1 MATNGNQ
8 DPYKDEA
15 IDRLTA
21 QLSSLQLNKK
31 HSLPSLADK
40 RNRAKE
46 SFGMLMRAAFGKQT
60 DENKKFQPC
69 KDDLEFLKRV
79 DPALCYMLRQGSLVD
94 FCQILHPVDS
104 VLSQTV
110 GEEKDPLDDQTI
122 KSSLEKKDS
131 IFHLH
136 KNVGE
141 DFKEFEDLTL
151 RANELARKIS
161 DLWNRSCPE
170 LVKVHLLDG
179 HGRMLV
185 CIIKAL
191 MDLGLDP
198 DSVLRI
204 KVFEIDEDVHNYHQY
219 VFPTVQKWKKLKGV
233 LLLFLNLTE
242 IAWYISI
249 SVVLHLEKMR
259 KLGKAILKVSHLR
272 TGSVIAVRRMY

>member
-15 IDRLTA
+15 IDRLTD
-21 QLSSLQLNKK
+21 QLSSLQQNKK

-40 RNRAKE
+40 RNQAKE
-46 SFGMLMRAAFGKQT
+46 SFGMLMRAAFGNQT

-94 FCQILHPVDS
+94 FCRILHPVDS

-110 GEEKDPLDDQTI
+110 GKEKDQLDDQTI
-122 KSSLEKKDS
+122 ESSLEKKDS

-141 DFKEFEDLTL
+141 DFKEFKDLTL

-161 DLWNRSCPE
+161 DL
-170 LVKVHLLDG
+170 
-179 HGRMLV
+179 
-185 CIIKAL
+185 
-191 MDLGLDP
+191 
-198 DSVLRI
+198 
-204 KVFEIDEDVHNYHQY
+204 
-219 VFPTVQKWKKLKGV
+219 
-233 LLLFLNLTE
+233 
-242 IAWYISI
+242 
-249 SVVLHLEKMR
+249 
-259 KLGKAILKVSHLR
+259 
-272 TGSVIAVRRMY
+272 